1 MMLSLVTVGALTPPC
16 VGVQARLSMQ
26 HAPPLRPIVLH
37 QPRHRLRM
45 LAAPEDDGE
54 EEGDVAA
61 TATPAAIGKELRID
75 EDASGLGVVA
85 LLGAGA
91 RVRPLAPLAPA
102 RLLL

>member
-16 VGVQARLSMQ
+16 AGVQARLSMQ
-26 HAPPLRPIVLH
+26 HAPPLRPIVRH

-54 EEGDVAA
+54 DEAA
-61 TATPAAIGKELRID
+61 TTPTATAGKELRID

>member
-1 MMLSLVTVGALTPPC
+1 MMLSLATVAALTPPC
-16 VGVQARLSMQ
+16 VGMQARLSMQ
-26 HAPPLRPIVLH
+26 HAPPLRPPVRH

-54 EEGDVAA
+54 DEAS
-61 TATPAAIGKELRID
+61 TPAAIGKELRID